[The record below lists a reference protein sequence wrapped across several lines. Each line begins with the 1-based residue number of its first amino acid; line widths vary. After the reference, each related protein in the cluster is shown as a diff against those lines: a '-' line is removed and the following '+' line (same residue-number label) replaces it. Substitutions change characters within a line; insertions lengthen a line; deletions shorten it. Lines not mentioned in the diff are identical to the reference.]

1 MTAPLISPTIHGIL
15 DYLLGAVLV
24 LAPSV
29 LGLPAGPAVIAYAV
43 GGAHLAMSL
52 LTGYAPGA
60 LRVIPFWAH
69 GAVEAAGWAGLLVF
83 LGLLTAPADGLFL
96 ASGVGIL
103 IVSALTDYGVEADG
117 VRLRARR
124 HAHARP

>member
-1 MTAPLISPTIHGIL
+1 MTAPLLSPTVHGIL
-15 DYLLGAVLV
+15 DYLLGAALV
-24 LAPSV
+24 VAPSV
-29 LGLPAGPAVIAYAV
+29 LGLPAGPAVVAYAV

-103 IVSALTDYGVEADG
+103 VVSALSDYGGEAEG
-117 VRLRARR
+117 VHLRSRR
-124 HAHARP
+124 HAPARP